1 MRVALGMARNAMEA
15 IFVSYQKS
23 AFSIFGVPKSGF
35 FVKQLPKREIEGWE
49 KHPT

>member
-1 MRVALGMARNAMEA
+1 MARNAMEA
-15 IFVSYQKS
+15 DFLLRTTKS

-35 FVKQLPKREIEGWE
+35 FVKQLPKREIESWE